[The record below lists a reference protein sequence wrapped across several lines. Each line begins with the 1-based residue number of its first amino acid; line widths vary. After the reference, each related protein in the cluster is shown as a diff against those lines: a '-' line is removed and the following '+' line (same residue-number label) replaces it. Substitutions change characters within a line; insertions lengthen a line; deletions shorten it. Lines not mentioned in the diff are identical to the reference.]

1 MKKTDLPKPHH
12 QIGAAIALV
21 AMMFGV
27 VTPYSAIIVGTTA
40 DDTLIGTVTADT
52 LEGLEG
58 DDILEANEGNDIL
71 YGDDGDDTLEGH
83 EGDDVLSGGAGNDY
97 VYGYDGDDTY
107 HWSWGDGH
115 DLTSDS
121 YTGAGSS
128 TLQLGDGVLAEH
140 ITFETDNISAET
152 YLEGW
157 QNDPAGISLKLIF
170 SHPTDEAL
178 SGSIV
183 IYDWVGTKSG
193 WEVRLADG
201 SIWNEA
207 SIRAN
212 GDASIVGGAG
222 DDVLLGG
229 DANDTLTAELGNDT
243 LTGGKGHDL
252 LYGGDGADIYE
263 WSLGDGRDY
272 ILDEDATGGKN
283 KIQLGEG
290 ILPEHVSVATGSVN
304 ADNYLLGWGHNSQ
317 GEDIRLEIIDPAD
330 ASQSGAIVIENW
342 EIYHD
347 DWEILFEDGTIWDCL
362 LYTSPSPR
370 DLSTSRMPSSA

>member
-40 DDTLIGTVTADT
+40 DDTLIGTVAADT

-58 DDILEANEGNDIL
+58 DDILEANEGDDIL

-83 EGDDVLSGGAGNDY
+83 EGDDALSGGAGNDY

-121 YTGAGSS
+121 YAGAGSS

-140 ITFETDNISAET
+140 ITFETDNISAEP

-157 QNDPAGISLKLIF
+157 QNDPAGLSLKLIF
-170 SHPTDEAL
+170 THPTDAAL

-183 IYDWVGTKSG
+183 I
-193 WEVRLADG
+193 
-201 SIWNEA
+201 
-207 SIRAN
+207 
-212 GDASIVGGAG
+212 
-222 DDVLLGG
+222 
-229 DANDTLTAELGNDT
+229 
-243 LTGGKGHDL
+243 
-252 LYGGDGADIYE
+252 
-263 WSLGDGRDY
+263 
-272 ILDEDATGGKN
+272 
-283 KIQLGEG
+283 
-290 ILPEHVSVATGSVN
+290 
-304 ADNYLLGWGHNSQ
+304 
-317 GEDIRLEIIDPAD
+317 
-330 ASQSGAIVIENW
+330 
-342 EIYHD
+342 
-347 DWEILFEDGTIWDCL
+347 
-362 LYTSPSPR
+362 
-370 DLSTSRMPSSA
+370 